1 MMLIFTFKM
10 RLLLPIAYGVTA
22 PLKPN
27 SVALTN
33 NLRRNNASNCGHF
46 VLNGLLK
53 LMGRRRKEVQNEYV
67 STSFS

>member
-10 RLLLPIAYGVTA
+10 HLLLPIAHGVTA

-27 SVALTN
+27 LVALTN
-33 NLRRNNASNCGHF
+33 NSQRNNASNCGHF

-53 LMGRRRKEVQNEYV
+53 LMERRRKEVQNEYV
-67 STSFS
+67 STSF